1 MQKNLLGIEVMQL
14 FIFVLIMIT
23 LTGLKIFIADIAA
36 NYCCRASVTT
46 RDTKHSS
53 IAFVCVLSDI
63 LL

>member
-1 MQKNLLGIEVMQL
+1 MLKNLLGIEVMQM
-14 FIFVLIMIT
+14 FIFVPTMIT

-46 RDTKHSS
+46 RGRLYKTLNHFL
-53 IAFVCVLSDI
+53 IT